1 MYAMIEDSL
10 ARMLDDAGAAGR
22 PAADAAQ
29 GADAARALLAQLHE
43 AGMLDLLVAQGDEP
57 PMAWSDAA
65 RLFMLLGAKA
75 PDAPVADAI
84 LARALVAGR
93 TGDLPAFTVL
103 AGKLGGVG
111 ALRAANGG
119 RPATLALHESAGGPR
134 VSGTLQGVPWGET
147 AEAAVSFL
155 AGAGIGGSDGNETGK
170 LVVLARPAAVTAR
183 GFGIEPRAAWT
194 FDAAE
199 PLAVLD
205 CPAGMN
211 PALLASAARAA
222 QIAGAMRAAR
232 ELTIRYA
239 NDRVQF
245 GKPIGRQQ
253 AVQHRIAVMAEHSAL
268 VGAAAM
274 LAWAGDGPPG
284 SPDRV
289 ATAKG
294 LASEHAG
301 EVAAAAHAVHGAI
314 GFTEEYELQR
324 LTRRMWQWRS
334 EHGGAAACFEAIGA
348 RVLAQPRVG
357 VWERVVRATG

>member
-10 ARMLDDAGAAGR
+10 ARMLDDAGGKLGSGTDATQ
-22 PAADAAQ
+22 AADAP
-29 GADAARALLAQLHE
+29 RALLAQLHE
-43 AGMLDLLVAQGDEP
+43 AGMLDLLVSEDGEP
-57 PMAWSDAA
+57 PMAWADAA

-75 PDAPVADAI
+75 PEAPVADAI
-84 LARALVAGR
+84 LARSLVAGR
-93 TGDLPAFTVL
+93 IQGLPAFTVL
-103 AGKLGGVG
+103 AGNLDGD
-111 ALRAANGG
+111 ALTLDRSASAA
-119 RPATLALHESAGGPR
+119 R
-134 VSGTLQGVPWGET
+134 VSGTVQGVPWG
-147 AEAAVSFL
+147 AAADVVVAPL
-155 AGAGIGGSDGNETGK
+155 SDGI
-170 LVVLARPAAVTAR
+170 VVLPRPATVSIR
-183 GFGIEPRAAWT
+183 GFGVEPRAAWT
-194 FDAAE
+194 FAAAE

-205 CPAGMN
+205 CPAGIAT
-211 PALLASAARAA
+211 ALLASATRAA

-232 ELTIRYA
+232 ELTIGYA

-268 VGAAAM
+268 VAAAAM
-274 LAWAGDGPPG
+274 LAWAGDGPPD

-294 LASEHAG
+294 LASEYAG

-314 GFTEEYELQR
+314 GFTEEYALQR

-348 RVLAQPRVG
+348 RVLAGPQES
-357 VWERVVRATG
+357 VWDRVVRSTDLSSPS

>member
-22 PAADAAQ
+22 PVADGADGADGAQAADAT
-29 GADAARALLAQLHE
+29 RALLAQLHE
-43 AGMLDLLVAQGDEP
+43 AGMLDLLVAEDGEP
-57 PMAWSDAA
+57 PMAWADAS

-93 TGDLPAFTVL
+93 VEDLPAFTVL
-103 AGKLGGVG
+103 AGDQGSDALTLDRSPG
-111 ALRAANGG
+111 AV
-119 RPATLALHESAGGPR
+119 R
-134 VSGTLQGVPWGET
+134 VSGTLRGVPWGET
-147 AEAAVSFL
+147 AEAAVSWV
-155 AGAGIGGSDGNETGK
+155 AGAGIGGTDSNRLGSNEAGK
-170 LVVLARPAAVTAR
+170 LLVLARPATVSAR
-183 GFGIEPRAAWT
+183 GFGAEPRAAWT
-194 FDAAE
+194 YDTAE

-205 CPAGMN
+205 CPPGMS

-232 ELTIRYA
+232 ELTIGYA

-268 VGAAAM
+268 VGATAM
-274 LAWAGDGPPG
+274 LAWAGDGPPD

-294 LASEHAG
+294 LASEYAG

-314 GFTEEYELQR
+314 GFTEEYALQR

-348 RVLAQPRVG
+348 RVLAQPRAG
-357 VWERVVRATG
+357 VWERVVRSTS

>member
-1 MYAMIEDSL
+1 MYEMIEDSL

-29 GADAARALLAQLHE
+29 GNQAADAARALLAQLHE
-43 AGMLDLLVAQGDEP
+43 AGMLDLLVAEDGEP
-57 PMAWSDAA
+57 PMAWTDAA

-93 TGDLPAFTVL
+93 VEELPAFTVL
-103 AGKLGGVG
+103 AGNLGGD
-111 ALRAANGG
+111 ALTVDG
-119 RPATLALHESAGGPR
+119 SAGTVR

-147 AEAAVSFL
+147 AEAAVSFV
-155 AGAGIGGSDGNETGK
+155 AGAGIGNADGNGSGSNETGK
-170 LVVLARPAAVTAR
+170 LLVLPRPAAVTAR
-183 GFGIEPRAAWT
+183 GFGAEPRAAWA

-205 CPAGMN
+205 CPPSMS

-274 LAWAGDGPPG
+274 LAWAGNGPPD

-348 RVLAQPRVG
+348 RVLAEPQAS
-357 VWERVVRATG
+357 VWDRVVALTR

>member
-22 PAADAAQ
+22 PAADPAQ

-75 PDAPVADAI
+75 PDSPVADAI
-84 LARALVAGR
+84 LARTLAAGR
-93 TGDLPAFTVL
+93 AGDLPAFTVL
-103 AGKLGGVG
+103 AGDQGGDD
-111 ALRAANGG
+111 AL
-119 RPATLALHESAGGPR
+119 TLDRSAGAVR
-134 VSGTLQGVPWGET
+134 VSGTLQGVPWGAT
-147 AEAAVSFL
+147 AEAAVSWV
-155 AGAGIGGSDGNETGK
+155 AGAGIGGTHSGKTGM
-170 LVVLARPAAVTAR
+170 LLALARPAAVTAR
-183 GFGIEPRAAWT
+183 GFGVEPRAAWT
-194 FDAAE
+194 FEAAE

-205 CPAGMN
+205 CPAGMS

>member
-22 PAADAAQ
+22 PATDGADGAQAADAT
-29 GADAARALLAQLHE
+29 RTLLAQLHE
-43 AGMLDLLVAQGDEP
+43 AGMLDLLVAEDGEP
-57 PMAWSDAA
+57 PMAWTDAA
-65 RLFMLLGAKA
+65 RLFMLLGSKA

-93 TGDLPAFTVL
+93 VEELPAFTVL
-103 AGKLGGVG
+103 AEHQGGDG
-111 ALRAANGG
+111 LSLDR
-119 RPATLALHESAGGPR
+119 SAGAVR
-134 VSGTLQGVPWGET
+134 VSGTLQGVPWGDV
-147 AEAAVSFL
+147 ADAVVAALSNSIVL
-155 AGAGIGGSDGNETGK
+155 
-170 LVVLARPAAVTAR
+170 LARPAAVTAR
-183 GFGIEPRAAWT
+183 DFGAEPRAAWS

-205 CPAGMN
+205 CPAGMA

-232 ELTIRYA
+232 ELTIGYA

-274 LAWAGDGPPG
+274 LAWAGNGPPA

-294 LASEHAG
+294 LASEYAG

-348 RVLAQPRVG
+348 RVLDEPQAS
-357 VWERVVRATG
+357 VWDRVVELTR

>member
-22 PAADAAQ
+22 PAAD
-29 GADAARALLAQLHE
+29 GADGADGAQAADATRALLAQLHE
-43 AGMLDLLVAQGDEP
+43 AGMLDLLVAEDGEP
-57 PMAWSDAA
+57 PMAWADAS

-84 LARALVAGR
+84 LARALVADR
-93 TGDLPAFTVL
+93 VEELPAFTVL
-103 AGKLGGVG
+103 AGDLGGD
-111 ALRAANGG
+111 AL
-119 RPATLALHESAGGPR
+119 TLDRSAGAVR
-134 VSGTLQGVPWGET
+134 VSGTLQGAPWGET
-147 AEAAVSFL
+147 AEAAVSFV
-155 AGAGIGGSDGNETGK
+155 TGK
-170 LVVLARPAAVTAR
+170 LLVLARPAAVTAR
-183 GFGIEPRAAWT
+183 GFGIEPRATWT

-205 CPAGMN
+205 CPVGMD

-232 ELTIRYA
+232 ELTIGYA

-274 LAWAGDGPPG
+274 LAWAGDGPPD

-348 RVLAQPRVG
+348 RVLAQPRAG
-357 VWERVVRATG
+357 VWERVVRSTS